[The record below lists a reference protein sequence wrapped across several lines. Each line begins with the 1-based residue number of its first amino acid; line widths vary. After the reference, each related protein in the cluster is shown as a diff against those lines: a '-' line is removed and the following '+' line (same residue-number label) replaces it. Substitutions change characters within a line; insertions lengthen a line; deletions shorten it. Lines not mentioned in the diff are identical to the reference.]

1 MNPILSIIVPVY
13 NVENYLRQCIES
25 ILKQTF
31 TDFELILVNDGSPDS
46 SPVICDEYAKKD
58 SRIKVLH
65 KENGGLISARK
76 AGLEVAN
83 GQYIGFVDSDDWIE
97 PNMYEEFYT
106 AMATGVDIAICG
118 FYINFQDVEKTLSY
132 DTGGFYNKKSLIHD
146 IYPTMLYKGGYYEFG
161 IMPSVWSKVFKR
173 KLLLSHLPSID
184 NRINIGEDAA
194 CTFPCL
200 LNAESIYILKD
211 SHLYHYRQNNL
222 SMTKSYRKNYFE
234 TNIILFELLKKSFS
248 SHDYQSLQSQLQYY
262 IVYLTLSAVV
272 NEMSNSNKKSMKEKI
287 QYIRKNVSVPIIKT
301 AFKAINEKEFPSK
314 YRIYVKLINY
324 NLVELLIYKWSIQ
337 KGINKIQ
344 KYKRDK
350 Q

>member
-1 MNPILSIIVPVY
+1 
-13 NVENYLRQCIES
+13 
-25 ILKQTF
+25 
-31 TDFELILVNDGSPDS
+31 
-46 SPVICDEYAKKD
+46 
-58 SRIKVLH
+58 
-65 KENGGLISARK
+65 
-76 AGLEVAN
+76 
-83 GQYIGFVDSDDWIE
+83 
-97 PNMYEEFYT
+97 
-106 AMATGVDIAICG
+106 
-118 FYINFQDVEKTLSY
+118 
-132 DTGGFYNKKSLIHD
+132 
-146 IYPTMLYKGGYYEFG
+146 MLYKGGYYEFG